1 MLACDLC
8 FLYCSFE
15 LFSSSSSSSS
25 ILAHLQ
31 ACIKAAFA
39 TKRGQENGLPF
50 PFLVF
55 FSLFSLVRW
64 TRFIYAV
71 LPTPVG

>member
-1 MLACDLC
+1 VRQARYELLQRMLACDLC

-15 LFSSSSSSSS
+15 LFSSSSSSSSS

-39 TKRGQENGLPF
+39 TKRGQETGLPF

-55 FSLFSLVRW
+55 FSLFSLV
-64 TRFIYAV
+64 
-71 LPTPVG
+71 

>member
-1 MLACDLC
+1 VRQARYELLQRMLACDLC

-15 LFSSSSSSSS
+15 LFSSSSSS

-39 TKRGQENGLPF
+39 TKRGQETGLPF

-55 FSLFSLVRW
+55 FSLFSLV
-64 TRFIYAV
+64 
-71 LPTPVG
+71 